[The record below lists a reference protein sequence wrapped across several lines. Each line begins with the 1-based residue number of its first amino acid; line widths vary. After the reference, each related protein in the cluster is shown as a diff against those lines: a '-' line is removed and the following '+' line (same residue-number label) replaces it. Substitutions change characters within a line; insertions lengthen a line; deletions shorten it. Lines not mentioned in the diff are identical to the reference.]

1 MRRFIFGERIV
12 MRRLRTDGNH
22 QYRYT
27 ILWCPD
33 EEYLIGASFPANQVV
48 LGLRYRNWPPDT
60 IFRVEKP
67 DNQNYWRRVDR
78 TGRYLEPL
86 TEEQAELYSGG
97 NL

>member
-1 MRRFIFGERIV
+1 MKGP
-12 MRRLRTDGNH
+12 LADGNH

-27 ILWCPD
+27 VLWCPD
-33 EEYLIGASFPANQVV
+33 EEYLTGASFPENQVV
-48 LGLRYRNWPPDT
+48 LGLRGNNWPPET

-67 DNQNYWRRVDR
+67 GRQPCWMNVDR

-86 TEEQAELYSGG
+86 AEEQAELYSGG